1 MGSRLFC
8 WAFSPCVYAP
18 RINRFAHVLSSLD
31 RTTPQAAVSHTAS
44 SIVSSR
50 GVLLLLVLLLL
61 PLLLLDIV
69 ATTATMSQ
77 QHQQHK
83 RSVEVA
89 RGLLLEWR
97 AKLGQ
102 ALGEEGDVVR
112 QLLEQG
118 LKDTEAMVDKV
129 LITTLWRPLC

>member
-1 MGSRLFC
+1 MLF
-8 WAFSPCVYAP
+8 
-18 RINRFAHVLSSLD
+18 
-31 RTTPQAAVSHTAS
+31 
-44 SIVSSR
+44 
-50 GVLLLLVLLLL
+50 LLLLLLLN
-61 PLLLLDIV
+61 LLNT
-69 ATTATMSQ
+69 AASTAATMSQ

-112 QLLEQG
+112 QLLEHG
-118 LKDTEAMVDKV
+118 LKETETMVDKV
-129 LITTLWRPLC
+129 

>member
-1 MGSRLFC
+1 
-8 WAFSPCVYAP
+8 
-18 RINRFAHVLSSLD
+18 
-31 RTTPQAAVSHTAS
+31 
-44 SIVSSR
+44 
-50 GVLLLLVLLLL
+50 
-61 PLLLLDIV
+61 
-69 ATTATMSQ
+69 MSAEQ
-77 QHQQHK
+77 QHAKNK

-112 QLLEQG
+112 QLLEQS

-129 LITTLWRPLC
+129 SEQLVL